1 MILGRSTVQ
10 WTALIATTLSFVQ
23 IVIQLALPAWS
34 DEAAIV
40 LPALGILLGGYI
52 AFLANT
58 QTTPTSDPRLP
69 AGAVVTVLDDKG
81 KATPDTVEIQP
92 TPPGPVGT
100 SGEATGATP

>member
-23 IVIQLALPAWS
+23 IVIQLAVPDWS

-52 AFLANT
+52 AFLSNT
-58 QTTPTSDPRLP
+58 QTTPTSDPRLAP
-69 AGAVVTVLDDKG
+69 GTVVTVTDSAGNPTADK
-81 KATPDTVEIQP
+81 VEIQP
-92 TPPGPVGT
+92 TPPGPAGF
-100 SGEATGATP
+100 EAPVP